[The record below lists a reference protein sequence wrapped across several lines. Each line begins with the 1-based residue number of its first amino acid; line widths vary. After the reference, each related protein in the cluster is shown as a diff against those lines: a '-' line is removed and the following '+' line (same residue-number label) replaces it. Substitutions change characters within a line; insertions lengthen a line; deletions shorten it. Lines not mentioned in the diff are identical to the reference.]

1 MGHQSRGRGRGGPQT
16 VITWPHV
23 GVKLPRWA
31 KCCGG
36 GAVSGPATV
45 SDGSGWGGTVTLSS
59 SPPAQ
64 GFPIITGAV
73 GSDTPPPGLSLL
85 SLLAKDK
92 RKTNRPL

>member
-36 GAVSGPATV
+36 GAVSGPAKV
-45 SDGSGWGGTVTLSS
+45 GDGSGWGGTVTLSS

-64 GFPIITGAV
+64 GFPIITATAV

-85 SLLAKDK
+85 SLLAPPACLG
-92 RKTNRPL
+92 TQ